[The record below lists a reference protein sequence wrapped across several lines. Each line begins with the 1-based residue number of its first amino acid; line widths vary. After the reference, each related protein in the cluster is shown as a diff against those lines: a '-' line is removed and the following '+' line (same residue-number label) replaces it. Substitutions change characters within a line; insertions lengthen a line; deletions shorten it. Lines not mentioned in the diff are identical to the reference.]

1 MKSPKTLRNQL
12 LPTLSRTSPVLVM
25 LFALINCILN
35 PTYNSFYFLIIIISL
50 FPLNWVIKHLIVKP
64 IYNLLKVQSLPL
76 LGIGKRPTGATSC
89 TLIVDDISSTS
100 YGMPSGHSQI
110 IWTFG
115 IYIICK
121 IIDKWH
127 KTTKNQDTT
136 TQMQGLGYIWVICST
151 LFILSIMV
159 FLYLNIYSTLIFS
172 LFKIMSPAIFL
183 FTTTVD
189 FCCCN
194 YFNYSSILTFSI
206 SCSFN
211 YCLSYIL
218 INFSFLNDY

>member
-1 MKSPKTLRNQL
+1 MKSSKNLRNQL
-12 LPTLSRTSPVLVM
+12 IPTLSRTSPVLVM

-35 PTYNSFYFLIIIISL
+35 PTYNSFYFLIIISAL
-50 FPLNWVIKHLIVKP
+50 FPLNWMIKHLIVKP

-76 LGIGKRPTGATSC
+76 LGIGKRPAGATSC
-89 TLIVDDISSTS
+89 TFILDDIPSTS

-127 KTTKNQDTT
+127 KTTTNQDTT
-136 TQMQGLGYIWVICST
+136 TQMQGLGYIWVISSI

-159 FLYLNIYSTLIFS
+159 YVSYSRVYIEGCHTIQQVVVGGMLGVLIGFLIYYYENDGVNL
-172 LFKIMSPAIFL
+172 LAKIL
-183 FTTTVD
+183 
-189 FCCCN
+189 
-194 YFNYSSILTFSI
+194 Y
-206 SCSFN
+206 
-211 YCLSYIL
+211 
-218 INFSFLNDY
+218 